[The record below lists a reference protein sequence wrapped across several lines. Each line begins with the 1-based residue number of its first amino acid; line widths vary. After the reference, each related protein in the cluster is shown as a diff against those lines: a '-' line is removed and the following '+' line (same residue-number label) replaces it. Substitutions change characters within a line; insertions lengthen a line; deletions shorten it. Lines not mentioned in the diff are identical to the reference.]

1 MAKTLQLLL
10 FFALF
15 PFFLLN
21 AQVIV
26 LDEDFEDQDLT
37 QNPEWTGDLGDFTFF
52 DDAGNIQLRLDGTS
66 DRSQIHT
73 PSSTAYGEWSF
84 FIQVPATSSF
94 NRVYMFLM
102 SDDTEL
108 DTVGSGSPSNANGYA
123 IHTGGGNF
131 ELVRVSSGNP
141 TTILT
146 SDTDIEDD
154 TEYQVRVTR
163 SEDNEWQIYVS
174 EGYGSTPQLD
184 SGTINDDTFTE
195 SDYFGLYV
203 RYSGGNSND
212 FFFDDI
218 LIRDGIPPLE
228 LTNIDIESGNS
239 LRAAFTEQ
247 VDETSIQTSDFELNG
262 VQPVNAALDQD
273 NQNQV
278 VLEFSDGL
286 DQGSNT
292 LSVSNIDDFRG
303 NTIEPVNFEFTISN
317 PFFINSVDLADAVS
331 IDLEFSEAP
340 DEAGLTESAF
350 SVNGVGSPE
359 SVEYDSGTDPL
370 LVTLVFDSAFDDGD
384 YELSIIENIRSINDW
399 NLSGDT
405 EFEFTVENPFM
416 VSGFTALSNEEIDII
431 FTEDV
436 EDSFLDDPSNFT
448 VEGVGSP
455 SNIESPAAGTV
466 RLTFDP
472 TLDAGE
478 YQLTIGDIRSENQW
492 PLSGE
497 DEFEFTVFDQLQD
510 GDLIITEFFYRV
522 PTDWRTDEF
531 DRPRYIEVYNRSDRF
546 LNLRDFTIN
555 DDNISP
561 DIDVPISPEEY
572 LVITQGEPVFLEK
585 FGERPFFEADEFPS
599 LSLTTENEIVF
610 KTDQEV
616 VVDSLYYRAG
626 DWGGNGVALERKS
639 NSVSS
644 IFRDNWGESE
654 DALLGSPGL
663 NNTVNIPEDAP
674 EVVEITF
681 PVPRELRVEFS
692 RALSA
697 EAVDELEN
705 FALSNEAVLGS
716 SEYNTE
722 DRREIV
728 FELAENLVDQN
739 QYTFTYQNV
748 ADIFGNEVVE
758 SIFEFNYMNPFRV
771 ASGEIDEGNFV
782 LLEFTQPLNT
792 STVSVNNFQRAD
804 GTSPTNLEIL
814 NSENIRLEFSETF
827 GVGSHPIIVND
838 IQSMI
843 GWTIE
848 DDTEFD
854 VFVFDEY
861 EAGDIIISEF
871 MYNPPD
877 GYTQYVEIHNISDKI
892 LNLRDWELRRR
903 DGASNNGGIIS
914 ETTLAIE
921 PNGYL
926 VITEDSTPLNDIFG
940 TRPWVE
946 TDNFPGIT
954 ITQPDAIRLF
964 DSEVNLVEMIEYEQ
978 SAWGGN
984 NIALERRSAEVS
996 AEFVENW
1003 GESPA
1008 ELLGTPGLPNEIQ
1021 PDETPPTWENLVT
1034 FGNNVFILTFD
1045 ERLDEDA
1052 ALNGSNYSISP
1063 ELTIS
1068 NLFVNRNEVQ
1078 LVVEEEFENE
1088 EVYELTVSNISDLFG
1103 NNIEEETRSVE
1114 YLEFEE
1120 AEPRQIVINEIL
1132 YRRLEAG
1139 SPEFVEIF
1147 NRTDQNIDLSGWELA
1162 DASGSTQLPAGTA
1175 IRGNEYLVFTDM
1187 ESFAA
1192 ESDQIIYLSG
1202 FQSLSN
1208 SGDAVVLRNE
1218 NEVVI
1223 DSLFYQPTWGDN
1235 EQGVSLERRDPDAI
1249 SVDPANWL
1257 PSTAESGSTPAAEN
1271 SRLEPDETPPQVV
1284 FANLFHP
1291 DSLEVRFSEFV
1302 DLQQLPSNQQS
1313 RRSGFEAFSENG
1325 STRFLVNDQEADIL
1339 EYNPNRA
1346 NRIVLDAS
1354 GVETGEEIT
1363 LQIENFG
1370 DFQGNIQASQS
1381 QPIAQPVQEGDL
1393 VFNEIMFDPIR
1404 DNREGLTNQTE
1415 YIEIVNTRDYA
1426 ISAEGIFLHDRPDEN
1441 NDISSI
1447 RPVSTS
1453 SRWIPANGVLLLH
1466 AEDATNIFNE
1476 SRTAVFFDLDESVE
1490 QQAIRVN
1497 RSTLSLPLSGR
1508 EVYLADSTR
1517 TVLDMVDYRP
1527 DWHNPNLIDTRGI
1540 ALERVSPT
1548 GETNNPANWSSSAA
1562 TLGGTPGSQNS
1573 IYQES
1578 EGPLAETGISLT
1590 PNPFSPDGDGHEDNL
1605 FINYRFDEP
1614 DYLLRV
1620 RIYDRYGRLV
1630 RTLVDSH
1637 QAGFEGSLIWDG
1649 LTDDGQRNRIG
1660 IYIVYVE
1667 AYNSST
1673 GSNRNFRETAVLAR
1687 QF

>member
-1 MAKTLQLLL
+1 MAKLLPLFIFLLL
-10 FFALF
+10 PISILK
-15 PFFLLN
+15 

-26 LDEDFEDQDLT
+26 VDDDFEDQDLT
-37 QNPEWTGDLGDFTFF
+37 QNPEWSGDLGNFTFIDESGNTLLRLN
-52 DDAGNIQLRLDGTS
+52 DDEAGSTQLRTS
-66 DRSQIHT
+66 ST
-73 PSSTAYGEWSF
+73 TAYGTWEF
-84 FIQVPATSSF
+84 FIDQDFP
-94 NRVYMFLM
+94 
-102 SDDTEL
+102 
-108 DTVGSGSPSNANGYA
+108 PSNSNRGFIYLISDREDLDGDVNGYA
-123 IHTGGGNF
+123 VRTGENSSPNFFRLFRYTNGNATEILTGELDISGGG
-131 ELVRVSSGNP
+131 S
-141 TTILT
+141 
-146 SDTDIEDD
+146 
-154 TEYQVRVTR
+154 YQIRVTR
-163 SEDNEWQIYVS
+163 DEEGTWSIYES
-174 EGYGSTPQLD
+174 EGYDSEPQLVGSAD
-184 SGTINDDTFTE
+184 DNTHTSSAFFGFRLNYTVTRAENFFFDNILIENIEDFDAISADVSSANSLDITFNYPIDESSIATNNFDMESGIGSPASVSLESDFIARLQIDEQFPDGDHTVTINDVETD
-195 SDYFGLYV
+195 FG
-203 RYSGGNSND
+203 
-212 FFFDDI
+212 
-218 LIRDGIPPLE
+218 E
-228 LTNIDIESGNS
+228 
-239 LRAAFTEQ
+239 
-247 VDETSIQTSDFELNG
+247 
-262 VQPVNAALDQD
+262 
-273 NQNQV
+273 
-278 VLEFSDGL
+278 
-286 DQGSNT
+286 
-292 LSVSNIDDFRG
+292 
-303 NTIEPVNFEFTISN
+303 TIEPNAQ
-317 PFFINSVDLADAVS
+317 LQ
-331 IDLEFSEAP
+331 
-340 DEAGLTESAF
+340 
-350 SVNGVGSPE
+350 
-359 SVEYDSGTDPL
+359 
-370 LVTLVFDSAFDDGD
+370 
-384 YELSIIENIRSINDW
+384 
-399 NLSGDT
+399 
-405 EFEFTVENPFM
+405 FTVENT
-416 VSGFTALSNEEIDII
+416 FTVTGTSTISKSEIDIL
-431 FTEDV
+431 FTEELSGGSLV
-436 EDSFLDDPSNFT
+436 AENFEI
-448 VEGVGSP
+448 EGEP
-455 SNIESPAAGTV
+455 LPDQFIQPTPGTV
-466 RLTFDP
+466 RIEFTEP
-472 TLDAGE
+472 IQSGE
-478 YQLTIGDIRSENQW
+478 YTLLLSDIQSVNGWSLTGDDSFDLFIF
-492 PLSGE
+492 
-497 DEFEFTVFDQLQD
+497 DEFED

-522 PTDWRTDEF
+522 PTDWRTEDF
-531 DRPRYIEVYNRSDRF
+531 DRPRYIEVYNQSDRF

-663 NNTVNIPEDAP
+663 NNTVNIPEDTP
-674 EVVEITF
+674 EVAEITF

-697 EAVDELEN
+697 EAVDALEN
-705 FALSNEAVLGS
+705 FGLSNEAVLES
-716 SEYNTE
+716 SAYNTE
-722 DRREIV
+722 DRREVV
-728 FELAENLVDQN
+728 FELAENLIDQN
-739 QYTFTYQNV
+739 EYTFTYQNV
-748 ADIFGNEVVE
+748 ADIFGNEIDEAV
-758 SIFEFNYMNPFRV
+758 FEFNYMNPFRV

-792 STVSVNNFQRAD
+792 STVSASNFQRSD
-804 GTSPTNLEIL
+804 GTEPVNLEIL
-814 NSENIRLEFSETF
+814 NSENIRLEFNETF
-827 GVGSHPIIVND
+827 GVGSHPIFVND

-848 DDTEFD
+848 DNTEFD

-861 EAGDIIISEF
+861 EPGDIIITEF
-871 MYNPPD
+871 MYSPPD
-877 GYTQYVEIHNISDKI
+877 GYVQYVEIHNISDKI

-914 ETTLAIE
+914 ESTLAIE
-921 PNGYL
+921 PNGFL

-964 DSEVNLVEMIEYEQ
+964 DSEGNLVEMIEYEQ
-978 SAWGGN
+978 SDWGGN

-1052 ALNGSNYSISP
+1052 ALNGSNYSINP

-1088 EVYELTVSNISDLFG
+1088 QVYELKVSNISDLFG
-1103 NNIEEETRSVE
+1103 NDIEEETRSVE

-1291 DSLEVRFSEFV
+1291 DSLEVRFSEFI
-1302 DLQQLPSNQQS
+1302 DLQQLSSSQQS
-1313 RRSGFEAFSENG
+1313 RRSSFEAFSENK

-1363 LQIENFG
+1363 LKIENFG

-1426 ISAEGIFLHDRPDEN
+1426 VSAEGIFLHDRPDEN

-1447 RPVSTS
+1447 RPVNTS
-1453 SRWIPANGVLLLH
+1453 SRWIPANGVMLLH
-1466 AEDATNIFNE
+1466 AEDATNIFTD

-1490 QQAIRVN
+1490 QEAMRVN

-1517 TVLDMVDYRP
+1517 AVLDMVDYRP

-1649 LTDDGQRNRIG
+1649 LTDDGQQNRIG
-1660 IYIVYVE
+1660 IYIVYIE